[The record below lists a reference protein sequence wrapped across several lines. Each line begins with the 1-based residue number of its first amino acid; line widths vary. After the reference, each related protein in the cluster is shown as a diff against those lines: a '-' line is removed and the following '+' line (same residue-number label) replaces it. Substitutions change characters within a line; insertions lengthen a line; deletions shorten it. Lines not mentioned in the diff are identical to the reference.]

1 MSLRSLLEKRP
12 IVVALAG
19 PNGAGKSTF
28 FDGFLADTGLY
39 FVNADVLALN
49 LGMGAYAA
57 AELADKMRR
66 QLVERRESFIFE
78 TVFSDPVGDKIEF
91 LKQAEKVGYTVFLIF
106 VGIASPAISND
117 RVAMRASAGGHDI
130 PNQKLIERF
139 PRTMKNLKAA
149 LVELDNVWVFDHS
162 DLDAGYRIVATKEDG
177 GRVIVHR
184 PSPKWLRALL
194 P

>member
-1 MSLRSLLEKRP
+1 MSLRSLLEQRP

-39 FVNADVLALN
+39 FVNADVLALS

-57 AELADKMRR
+57 QELADKLRR
-66 QLVERRESFIFE
+66 RLVERRESFIFE

-117 RVAMRASAGGHDI
+117 RVAMRASTGGHDI